1 MKLFCVRMA
10 IVTGFVLS
18 AGCQSPSLRVKN
30 EFTVEDDAN
39 LQKNYTALCERIVKT
54 TKNKSLEAIPGYL
67 ETCLRDS
74 VFSYWYDTEW
84 DFNGTTQEPRK
95 GKIAC
100 GYFVTTTL
108 KHLGLNIDRVHL
120 AQQAASYIID
130 EICDKSSIKVFTNAH
145 YKNLKEYVSKYSG
158 NIFIVGLDNHVGF
171 IVREKNELYFVHASG
186 ISPYK
191 VVKEKCEDASLLVYS
206 KYHMVGH
213 LNFGHWAKGL
223 KNGSN

>member
-1 MKLFCVRMA
+1 MKISLFLIC
-10 IVTGFVLS
+10 FVLC
-18 AGCQSPSLRVKN
+18 GCQTQPAINSDLGLKSN
-30 EFTVEDDAN
+30 EEIQAKYKACLDHIHRASKETDLN
-39 LQKNYTALCERIVKT
+39 QIPALMER
-54 TKNKSLEAIPGYL
+54 
-67 ETCLRDS
+67 CLVDS
-74 VFSYWYDTEW
+74 IFEYWYETEW

-120 AQQAASYIID
+120 AQQAASAIIN
-130 EICDKSSIKVFTNAH
+130 EICDNSSIKVFTNAH
-145 YKNLKEYVSKYSG
+145 YKNLNEYVSKYNG

-191 VVKEKCEDASLLVYS
+191 VMKEKCDDASLLVYS

-213 LNFGHWAKGL
+213 LNFAHWAKGL
-223 KNGSN
+223 KNSNN